1 MGTFDG
7 GSVYSRLGVR
17 PVINARGNQT
27 ILGGSTPPPGVRR
40 AMDDADLH
48 FVEMRELMARSGE
61 FIADVL
67 GSESAYVTSG
77 CASAISLSA
86 AACMAGTDMDKIGRL
101 PDTTGMRDRIVI
113 PKRQRYN
120 FDRCFTLTGAKL
132 VEAGDD
138 DGCGA
143 EQLDAAIGDD
153 TAAVAYVVNAAAPD
167 DSVLTLRQATEVAR
181 SRDLPVIAD
190 AASQIYPLDLF
201 RENAQV
207 PDLACFGAKYF
218 GSPHSTGI
226 VAGRRELVEA
236 VAAQG
241 FISYHYDGYNAVGRG
256 MKLDRQE
263 IVGVVAA
270 LDDWF
275 TMNHEDRFMEYG
287 RRMTLIEEG
296 LRGLDSVRTRVVD
309 NRRFWATTLHVD
321 FDPGTV
327 GMTAG
332 QVAAELD
339 AGNPRIWVYTEGDG
353 TISLNVHTLNEGEE
367 AIIGDRLRGL
377 LSGT

>member
-1 MGTFDG
+1 MATFAG

-27 ILGGSTPPPGVRR
+27 ILGGSTPPDSVRQ
-40 AMDDADLH
+40 AMDEADLH
-48 FVEMRELMARSGE
+48 FVEMRELMVKSGD

-86 AACMAGTDMDKIGRL
+86 AACMAGADLDKIGRL

-113 PKRQRYN
+113 AKRQRYS

-132 VEAGDD
+132 VEAGND
-138 DGCGA
+138 DGCDA
-143 EQLDAAIGDD
+143 DQLDAAIGDD

-167 DSVLTLRQATEVAR
+167 DSVLSLKEATEVAR
-181 SRDLPVIAD
+181 ANDAPLIAD
-190 AASQIYPLDLF
+190 AASQIYPLDF
-201 RENAQV
+201 FQENAQV

-226 VAGRRELVEA
+226 VAGKRELVEA

-241 FISYHYDGYNAVGRG
+241 FISYHYDGNNAVGRG

-270 LDDWF
+270 LDAWF

-309 NRRFWATTLHVD
+309 NRRFWATTLRVD
-321 FDPGTV
+321 FDPETV

-332 QVAAELD
+332 RVAEELD

-353 TISLNVHTLNEGEE
+353 TINLNVHTLNEGEE
-367 AIIGDRLRGL
+367 TIIADRLRAI

>member
-1 MGTFDG
+1 MATFAG

-27 ILGGSTPPPGVRR
+27 ILGGSTPPAPVRR
-40 AMDDADLH
+40 AMDEADLH
-48 FVEMRELMARSGE
+48 FVEMRELMAKSGE

-86 AACMAGTDMDKIGRL
+86 AACMAGADLDKIGRL

-113 PKRQRYN
+113 AKRQRYS

-132 VEAGDD
+132 VEAGND
-138 DGCGA
+138 DGCDA
-143 EQLDAAIGDD
+143 DQLDAAIGGD

-167 DSVLTLRQATEVAR
+167 DSVLSLKEATEVAR
-181 SRDLPVIAD
+181 ANDAPLIAD
-190 AASQIYPLDLF
+190 AASQIYPLNF
-201 RENAQV
+201 FQENAQV

-226 VAGRRELVEA
+226 VAGKRELVEA

-241 FISYHYDGYNAVGRG
+241 FISYHYDGNNAVGRG

-270 LDDWF
+270 LDAWF

-309 NRRFWATTLHVD
+309 NRRFWATTLRVD
-321 FDPGTV
+321 FDPETV

-332 QVAAELD
+332 RVAEELD

-353 TISLNVHTLNEGEE
+353 TINLNVHTLNEGEE
-367 AIIGDRLRGL
+367 TIIADRLRAI